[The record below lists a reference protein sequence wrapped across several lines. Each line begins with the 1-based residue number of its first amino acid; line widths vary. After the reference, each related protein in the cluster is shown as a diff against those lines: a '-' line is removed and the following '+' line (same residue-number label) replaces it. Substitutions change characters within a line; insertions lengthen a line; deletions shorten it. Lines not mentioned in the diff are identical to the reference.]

1 MPSFTQDEAT
11 HYDSRIERLVPGY
24 QLLHELVQAQLQTL
38 LPEQAQILIVG
49 AGTGKE
55 VLQLAESNPSWTFIV
70 QDVSDDML
78 AIADQNFTNLGLS
91 SRVTIHSGPLSP
103 GQYQADIALCLLVM
117 HFVADD
123 GAKLALLES
132 IHSNLK
138 PGKQL
143 LLADL
148 MKPET
153 QFERESQLKHCR
165 AMGLTHIG
173 EERMRHNLEHEFY
186 PLDRM
191 RLAELLD
198 ESGFSTAQ
206 MFFKALGFSG
216 LACVRQ

>member
-24 QLLHELVQAQLQTL
+24 QLLHELVQAQLQTV
-38 LPEQAQILIVG
+38 LPQEAQILIVG

-55 VLQLAESNPSWTFIV
+55 VLQLAHSNPHWTFIV

-78 AIADQNFTNLGLS
+78 AIADQNFTNYGLS
-91 SRVTIHSGPLSP
+91 ERVTIHSGPLES
-103 GQYQADIALCLLVM
+103 GQYQADVALCLLVM
-117 HFVADD
+117 HFVPDN
-123 GAKLALLES
+123 GAKLALLAS

-153 QFERESQLKHCR
+153 LFERESQLKHCR
-165 AMGLTHIG
+165 AMGLTAVG
-173 EERMRHNLEHEFY
+173 EERMRYNLEHEFY
-186 PLDRM
+186 PLDRI

-198 ESGFSTAQ
+198 ESGFSSAH

-216 LACVRQ
+216 LTCVRQ

>member
-1 MPSFTQDEAT
+1 MPSFKQDEAT

-24 QLLHELVQAQLQTL
+24 QLLHELVQAQLQTV
-38 LPEQAQILIVG
+38 LPAEAQILIVG

-55 VLQLAESNPSWTFIV
+55 VLQLAHSNPHWTFIV

-91 SRVTIHSGPLSP
+91 ERVTIHSGPLEP
-103 GQYQADIALCLLVM
+103 GQYQADVALCLLVM
-117 HFVADD
+117 HFVPDN

-138 PGKQL
+138 PGKSL
-143 LLADL
+143 LMADL

-153 QFERESQLKHCR
+153 LFERESQLKHCR
-165 AMGLTHIG
+165 AIGLTEVG
-173 EERMRHNLEHEFY
+173 EERMRYNLEHEFY
-186 PLDRM
+186 PLDRI

-198 ESGFSTAQ
+198 ESGFSSAH

-216 LACVRQ
+216 LTCVRQ